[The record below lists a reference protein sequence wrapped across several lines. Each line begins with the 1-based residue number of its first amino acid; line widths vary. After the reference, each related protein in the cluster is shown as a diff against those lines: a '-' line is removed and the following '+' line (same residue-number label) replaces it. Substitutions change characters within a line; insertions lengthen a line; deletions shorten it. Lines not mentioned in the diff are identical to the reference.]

1 MANQVLID
9 QGGPILQRAKVVLS
23 FCGSGWLTGSI
34 STSDV
39 RRAFDA
45 ALASPYLSHLVQY
58 RGIRRAEIAFVIE
71 DARNLGQLG
80 PDPRKF
86 VAGNIWLIADEEI
99 KNVARVALRARPPED
114 SEEVFYLA
122 VVSQDPIP
130 IVVEQVNASGYHDKF
145 DEDGRTVFYGVLL
158 HQAASAADEAWH
170 YLPRIFTHELVETCT
185 DPDVKSGFILNPGFP
200 GGSELCDMGDERPVQ
215 LPGFEH
221 EVNLAV
227 YWSELLRAAVAPTMY
242 SLRIALEKN
251 STEAIPSVATAI
263 KGASVRDAILA
274 GCNP

>member
-1 MANQVLID
+1 MANEILID
-9 QGGPILQRAKVVLS
+9 QGGPVLQRAKIVLS
-23 FCGSGWLTGSI
+23 FRGAGWLTGSI

-58 RGIRRAEIAFVIE
+58 RGIRRAEIVFVIE
-71 DARNLGQLG
+71 DARNLGHLG

-114 SEEVFYLA
+114 NEEVFYLA

-145 DEDGRTVFYGVLL
+145 DEDGRSVVYGVLL
-158 HQAASAADEAWH
+158 HQSASTAEESWH
-170 YLPRIFTHELVETCT
+170 YLPGIFSHELVEACT
-185 DPDVKSGFILNPGFP
+185 DPDVRSGFILNTVG
-200 GGSELCDMGDERPVQ
+200 ELCDMDDVRAVR

-221 EVNLAV
+221 EVNLSV
-227 YWSELLRAAVAPTMY
+227 YWSELERAAVAPTAY
-242 SLRIALEKN
+242 SLRIALGKRSAEP
-251 STEAIPSVATAI
+251 IPSVRTAI
-263 KGASVRDAILA
+263 QGTSIRDAILA

>member
-1 MANQVLID
+1 MANEILTD
-9 QGGPILQRAKVVLS
+9 GGGPILQRAKIVLS
-23 FCGSGWLTGSI
+23 FRGSGWRTGSI

-58 RGIRRAEIAFVIE
+58 RGIRRAEIVFVIE

-114 SEEVFYLA
+114 NEEVFYLA

-130 IVVEQVNASGYHDKF
+130 IVVEEVNASGYHQKF

-158 HQAASAADEAWH
+158 HQSASTVEESWH
-170 YLPRIFTHELVETCT
+170 YLPGVFSHELVEACT
-185 DPDVKSGFILNPGFP
+185 DPDVKSGFTLNTVG
-200 GGSELCDMGDERPVQ
+200 ELCDMDDDRAVQ
-215 LPGFEH
+215 LPGFEP
-221 EVNLAV
+221 EVKLSV
-227 YWSELLRAAVAPTMY
+227 YWSELERAAVAPTTY
-242 SLRIALEKN
+242 SLRVALGKR
-251 STEAIPSVATAI
+251 STEAIPSVRAAI
-263 KGASVRDAILA
+263 QGTSIRDAILA